1 MRFET
6 KRYSYGSSPLQ
17 VADLRLPLE
26 KGEELFPVVIC
37 VHGGFWKNRV
47 PLDIMNPLTE
57 DLTSRGL
64 ATWNIEYRR
73 VGDEGG
79 GWPGLFHDVSN
90 GTDFLRQIADENH
103 LDLSRV
109 VVVGHSAGGH
119 IGLWL
124 AARHLLPKDSEIR
137 TSETPLNIKAVVS
150 LAGVCDFDLMQAT
163 HRMRID
169 EMRGA
174 VSDNPVYDL
183 MEGSPFEQPE
193 RYAHASPIKLLS
205 IQSKQILIHGG
216 CDLNVPIGI
225 SQNYYKAAQT
235 AGADVELIEI
245 QNAEHFKVI
254 NPDAD
259 CWPIIAKAVLKAATE

>member
-1 MRFET
+1 MKFEV
-6 KRYSYGSSPLQ
+6 KRYSYGDSPLQ
-17 VADLRLPLE
+17 VGDLRTPYGDG
-26 KGEELFPVVIC
+26 KGLFPVAIC

-47 PLDIMNPLTE
+47 PLDIMNPLAD
-57 DLTSRGL
+57 DLTARGI

-90 GTDFLRQIADENH
+90 ATDYLRQIAAENN

-124 AARHLLPKDSEIR
+124 AARHLLPADSEIR
-137 TSETPLNIKAVVS
+137 TSDNPLEIKTVIS
-150 LAGVCDFDLMQAT
+150 LAGVCDFSLMQAT

-183 MEGSPFEQPE
+183 MEGSPLEKPE
-193 RYAHASPIKLLS
+193 RYAQASPIELLS
-205 IQSKQILIHGG
+205 INSEQILIHGA

-225 SQNYYKAAQT
+225 SQNYYKSAVI

-254 NPDAD
+254 NPKAD
-259 CWPIIAKAVLKAATE
+259 CWPIIAKAILKATAK